1 MRTSTC
7 SRTLTTA
14 VLLVFAMVALG
25 QLTKEQPAQAVGS
38 QPQDP
43 NTTSLTSATS
53 QKNSATQTT
62 GKDTR
67 VGTAPS
73 PNSSAGT
80 QNANDAT
87 ANNLT
92 IRGCL
97 MQGREGYTLQQDA
110 TGSTFQLMG
119 DSGQFDGY
127 TGKTVEVRGREMGP
141 LAQSMNLPR
150 FRVDALKV
158 VSNQCA
164 VAPKVPRPNSS
175 APNGERNIEPDA
187 TPRYERANPMQSP
200 PAVPVNPNTQGVTG
214 APSAGTGNPPPPQK
228 PPVR

>member
-1 MRTSTC
+1 MRTSTS
-7 SRTLTTA
+7 SRTLTIA
-14 VLLVFAMVALG
+14 ILLVFAMVALG
-25 QLTKEQPAQAVGS
+25 QLTKPQPAQAASS
-38 QPQDP
+38 QQQQQ
-43 NTTSLTSATS
+43 NAT
-53 QKNSATQTT
+53 
-62 GKDTR
+62 
-67 VGTAPS
+67 PS
-73 PNSSAGT
+73 TT

-97 MQGREGYTLQQDA
+97 MQGKEGYTLQQDA
-110 TGSTFQLMG
+110 TDSTFQLMG
-119 DSGQFDGY
+119 ASGQFDGY
-127 TGKTVEVRGREMGP
+127 TGKTVEVRGREMEP

-150 FRVDALKV
+150 FRVDTLKV

-164 VAPKVPRPNSS
+164 VAPKVGRPNSA

-187 TPRYERANPMQSP
+187 TPRYEPTNPMQAP

-228 PPVR
+228 PPVS